1 MIIST
6 LTAAYAN
13 QGANVRFKARNL
25 AYTALIVTGL
35 TLLMSA
41 IHVVMGNF
49 INLTSSLPAVAFSLA
64 SLYFLKKGHYRAVS
78 TAYLFFLAVTPY
90 TEIIAQPFKGY
101 RDLYMYVV
109 FALPIG
115 IMSLVVGYRR
125 LQLAGVTVIEC
136 AFAALYMV
144 QRFPPPGP
152 EMAGMINTIVF
163 ALLFYGIGT
172 VLLMISFR
180 VESRIM
186 AILTE
191 NDEQSRMRLERL
203 NALLQS
209 AQDTLAVGKE
219 LAELS
224 RRAAD
229 GSRDIEAA
237 SSGVSRL
244 LGDLESTVLR
254 TSRSQDSLEDGGKQ
268 VFEQMKRQTE
278 AVTQSSAAVEQMT
291 ANIREIARS
300 SNERTE
306 AVKALVADAART
318 EESFQETIKSLD
330 RLSLSSAKVVD
341 VIGVIEEIA
350 SRTNLLAMNAAIEAA
365 HAGDSGRGFAV
376 VADEIRKLAEETN
389 ANSRLSRDLL
399 QNNGADIQNVIQDST
414 ANRELFQGIQASI
427 GGVQDALAEI
437 NSGMGEMSVGTEEII
452 NVIQEL
458 SRINGTVSE
467 AMAAMTRVIGESR
480 DAFRDIQEQTA
491 TAGRSLQGITAR
503 TADFKET
510 AERLGQIGSENES
523 GIKRIQEHLDTIHHG
538 TAEQGDRAL
547 LS

>member
-1 MIIST
+1 MIISS
-6 LTAAYAN
+6 LTAAYAEHS
-13 QGANVRFKARNL
+13 ANVRFKARNL
-25 AYTALIVTGL
+25 AYTALIVTAL

-41 IHVVMGNF
+41 IHLVMGNF
-49 INLTSSLPAVAFSLA
+49 INLTSSLPAVAFSLV
-64 SLYFLKKGHYRAVS
+64 SVYFLKKGRYRGVS
-78 TAYLFFLAVTPY
+78 TVYLIFLAITPY

-125 LQLAGVTVIEC
+125 MQLGAVTAIQC
-136 AFAALYMV
+136 GFAALYMV
-144 QRFPPPGP
+144 QRFPPPGA
-152 EMAGMINTIVF
+152 EMAGMVNTIVF
-163 ALLFYGIGT
+163 AVLFYGIGT
-172 VLLMISFR
+172 VLLMISFG

-191 NDEQSRMRLERL
+191 NDTQSRMRLERL
-203 NALLQS
+203 NALLES
-209 AQDTLAVGKE
+209 AQDTLAAGKE

-229 GSRDIEAA
+229 GSRDIETA
-237 SSGVSRL
+237 SGGVSRL
-244 LGDLESTVLR
+244 LAELEKTVLR
-254 TSRSQDSLEDGGKQ
+254 TSMSQDSLEDGGAQ
-268 VFEQMKRQTE
+268 VLEQMKKQTE
-278 AVTQSSAAVEQMT
+278 AVSQSSSAVEEMT
-291 ANIREIARS
+291 ANIREIART

-306 AVKALVADAART
+306 AVRALVAEAART

-389 ANSRLSRDLL
+389 VNSRLSRDLL
-399 QNNGADIQNVIQDST
+399 QNNSADIQTVIQDST
-414 ANRELFQGIQASI
+414 ANRELFRGIQESI

-437 NSGMGEMSVGTEEII
+437 NSGMGEMSIGTEEIVR
-452 NVIQEL
+452 VIQEL

-467 AMAAMTRVIGESR
+467 AMAAMTRVIGTSR
-480 DAFRDIQEQTA
+480 EAFREIQEQTLA
-491 TAGRSLQGITAR
+491 AGSSLQGITAR
-503 TADFKET
+503 TADFKDT
-510 AERLGQIGSENES
+510 AQRLGQIGSENES
-523 GIKRIQEHLDTIHHG
+523 GIRRIREHLDTIHPG
-538 TAEQGDRAL
+538 SAGDSR
-547 LS
+547 